1 MWKRQHPLIQQ
12 GKFQPRIVEK
22 EVVVEKVVNSG
33 LTDEDVRRLQQQAFD
48 DYMWPDGLEQMLR
61 TLPTPKD
68 LENWFSI
75 VLLH

>member
-1 MWKRQHPLIQQ
+1 M
-12 GKFQPRIVEK
+12 
-22 EVVVEKVVNSG
+22 VEKVVNSG

-68 LENWFSI
+68 LEN
-75 VLLH
+75 